1 MSTLTLLVRDTS
13 VPGLRPERR
22 PALWINTIALAAAV
36 LLVLDV
42 LGGTGGGH
50 HGARHG
56 AGHDAGSLL
65 RDWVGWTLM
74 VTAMMLPLVA
84 PVMCRVAAGGLWA
97 RRRRTVAELLVGYLA
112 PWLVVGLVG
121 AAVVRAVLPHP
132 VGTGATVA
140 ALVLAAAWHVAP
152 PRRRL
157 MSRCG
162 AVRPGA
168 LRGRRA
174 SVDAVRNGWVV
185 GLRCIATCFP
195 AMAVML
201 LSHQLLLMVATA
213 LVLWSER
220 LRGPNPAE
228 RVAHPV
234 QAVALLAIAAAAA
247 AAFG

>member
-1 MSTLTLLVRDTS
+1 MTALTSLVRDTS

-42 LGGTGGGH
+42 LPATGAGH
-50 HGARHG
+50 HGPGHG
-56 AGHDAGSLL
+56 GGSLL
-65 RDWVGWTLM
+65 RDWVGWSLM

-84 PVMCRVAAGGLWA
+84 PVVCRAAAGGLWA
-97 RRRRTVAELLVGYLA
+97 RRRQTVTEYLLGYLT

-121 AAVVRAVLPHP
+121 AVVVRAVFPHP
-132 VGTGATVA
+132 VGTGATVT

-162 AVRPGA
+162 AVQPGA

-174 SVDAVRNGWVV
+174 TVDALRNGWVV

-195 AMAVML
+195 AMTVML
-201 LSHQLLLMVATA
+201 LSHQLLLMAAIAV
-213 LVLWSER
+213 VLWSER

-228 RVAHPV
+228 RVAHPA
-234 QAVALLAIAAAAA
+234 QASALLALAAA
-247 AAFG
+247 AAFGS

>member
-1 MSTLTLLVRDTS
+1 MTALTSLVRDTS

-22 PALWINTIALAAAV
+22 PALWLNTIALAAAV

-42 LGGTGGGH
+42 LPATGAGH
-50 HGARHG
+50 HGAGHG
-56 AGHDAGSLL
+56 GGSLL
-65 RDWVGWTLM
+65 RDWVGWSLM
-74 VTAMMLPLVA
+74 VTAMMLPLA
-84 PVMCRVAAGGLWA
+84 TPVVCRAAAGGLWA
-97 RRRRTVAELLVGYLA
+97 RRRQTVTEYLLGYLT

-121 AAVVRAVLPHP
+121 AVVVRAVFPHP

-162 AVRPGA
+162 AVQPGA

-174 SVDAVRNGWVV
+174 TVDAVRNGWVF

-195 AMAVML
+195 AMTVML
-201 LSHQLLLMVATA
+201 LSHQLLLMAAIAVA
-213 LVLWSER
+213 LWSER
-220 LRGPNPAE
+220 LRGPNPEE
-228 RVAHPV
+228 RVAHPA
-234 QAVALLAIAAAAA
+234 QAGALLALAAAT
-247 AAFG
+247 AFGS